1 MQPLIQL
8 KVAFMKQFFIL
19 FFSFVGI
26 SLYAQQ
32 PQGGSFAPA
41 QGEITATIIDSVSG
55 LPVEFA
61 TAALSLRDFDKI
73 VNGAIS
79 DEKGVFK
86 IDKINPGKYTLTI
99 SFIGYKNKVI
109 DTIKVNPSR
118 LINNLGK
125 IQLSPNDLMLKEVE
139 IKGQAALVEVKVDR
153 IVYNAEKDLTAAG
166 GNATDVL
173 RKVPTLVVDLD
184 GNVQMRGSANIR
196 VLINGKPSAV
206 MANNIAD
213 ALRMI
218 PADQIK
224 SVEVITSPTA
234 KYDAEGTAGIINII
248 TKSKK
253 IEGFNGSVNG
263 SVGTRFINGSLNL
276 NYRRGKLGATLS
288 GGTNGFIAQ
297 SSVVKFQ
304 REEYN
309 GSQTTKLI
317 QDGKSSVARLGFN
330 VGLGLDYD
338 INAKNNLAT
347 NIRLNQF
354 GFGTDGN
361 IATLLTTNFDSSKIS
376 GTRSTDNQFKNIG
389 IDWST
394 DYKRTFEKKG
404 QEFSASVQFSRNNS
418 FNDYISASEGLVNF
432 KDQSNNDGI
441 NDELTFQADYV
452 HPFNDK
458 VTLESGAKT
467 ILRTIESDSKYAVLN
482 PATNLYEQDPKRS
495 NILTYDQD
503 VVAAYSVVSFPL
515 PFSIAAKA
523 GLRWEHTLISG
534 KFNNP
539 ELGGID
545 RNTYDNFIPSIN
557 LSKSVNK
564 IHNFKLSYTQR
575 LQRPSLF
582 FLNPFVN
589 SSDPKNISKGNPA
602 LKPELAHLAEFGYSI
617 FYKQIVLSG
626 SLYYRR
632 TQDIIESYVEVL
644 PNSVSQTTFR
654 NIGVNNSVG
663 INAFGSW
670 EIIKPWTIRGNVNV
684 YTYKI
689 NASNGFATNSET
701 QLMYN
706 MAIISSW
713 SFKKGWSAEF
723 FGLFNSP
730 RFSAQGKNPSFSLYS
745 LGVKKEFN
753 NKRASL
759 GLNIA
764 NPFTPDQSFTT
775 DLRGANFY
783 QFNQFTV
790 PFRTLNVT
798 FNWQFGKMEFKGSK
812 KKNINN
818 DDQKQGDGSG
828 LGN

>member
-1 MQPLIQL
+1 
-8 KVAFMKQFFIL
+8 MKKL
-19 FFSFVGI
+19 FTFLTTLCVLHVF
-26 SLYAQQ
+26 AQQ
-32 PQGGSFAPA
+32 PPGAGFAPA
-41 QGEITATIIDSVSG
+41 QGEINASIVDSISG
-55 LPVEFA
+55 LPVDFA

-79 DEKGVFK
+79 DEKGNFK

-109 DTIKVNPSR
+109 DTIKINPNKL
-118 LINNLGK
+118 LINLGK
-125 IQLSPNDLMLKEVE
+125 IRLSPNDLMLKEVE
-139 IKGQAALVEVKVDR
+139 IKGQAALIEVKVDR

-218 PADQIK
+218 PSDQIK
-224 SVEVITSPTA
+224 SVEVITSPSA

-288 GGTNGFIAQ
+288 SGTNGFIAQ
-297 SSVVKFQ
+297 SSVIKFQ
-304 REEYN
+304 RDEYN
-309 GSQTTKLI
+309 GDKITTLN
-317 QDGKSSVARLGFN
+317 QDGKSSVARLGYN

-338 INAKNNLAT
+338 INAQNNLAT
-347 NIRLNQF
+347 NIRLTQF

-361 IATLLTTNFDSSKIS
+361 IATLLSNNFDTSRIT
-376 GTRSTDNQFKNIG
+376 GLRTTDNQFKNIG
-389 IDWST
+389 IDWSM
-394 DYKRTFEKKG
+394 DYKRTFTKKG
-404 QEFSASVQFSRNNS
+404 KELSGSAQFSRNNS
-418 FNDYISASEGLVNF
+418 FNDYTSNSSGLINF
-432 KDQSNNDGI
+432 RDQSNNDGI
-441 NDELTFQADYV
+441 NDELTFQVDYI

-458 VTLESGAKT
+458 ISLETGAKA
-467 ILRTIESDSKYAVLN
+467 ILRTIESDSKYAVFN
-482 PATNLYEQDPKRS
+482 PASNLYEQDPKRS
-495 NILTYDQD
+495 NVLTYNQD
-503 VVAAYSVVSFPL
+503 VAAAYAVVTFPL
-515 PFSIAAKA
+515 PFNINAKT
-523 GLRWEHTLISG
+523 GLRWEHTLIKG

-539 ELGGID
+539 ELGGIEQND
-545 RNTYDNFIPSIN
+545 YDNIIPSVN
-557 LSKSVNK
+557 LSKSFKK

-582 FLNPFVN
+582 YLNPFVN
-589 SSDPKNISKGNPA
+589 SSDPKNISRGNPA
-602 LKPELAHLAEFGYSI
+602 LKPELAQLAEFGYSI
-617 FYKQIVLSG
+617 FYKQVVVSAA
-626 SLYYRR
+626 LYYRR

-663 INAFGSW
+663 LNAFGSW
-670 EIIKPWTIRGNVNV
+670 EIIKPWTLRGNVNV

-689 NASNGFATNSET
+689 NAVNGFATNNET

-730 RFSAQGKNPSFSLYS
+730 RFSSQGKNPSFSLYS
-745 LGVKKEFN
+745 FGFKKEFN

-759 GLNIA
+759 GLNLA